1 MPDQQPVRERKNP
14 GQDRDDDQVMR
25 RAVGEPLRRRL
36 RFLCALH
43 ELDDPRERGI
53 RSDLRRPKTDRA
65 GEIHGACDHRCA
77 GFLLDRHRLAG
88 DHRFVDRGASVD
100 DHAID
105 RRTVACAQH
114 HHIAHADFRH
124 QDTHDPT
131 VAFDVG
137 LTRGELEELAHRIR

>member
-14 GQDRDDDQVMR
+14 GQDRDDDQEMR

-53 RSDLRRPKTDRA
+53 RSNLRRPKTDRTA
-65 GEIHGACDHRCA
+65 EIHRAGDHRRA
-77 GFLLDRHRLAG
+77 GLLLDGHGLAG

-105 RRTVACAQH
+105 RRTFTWTQDDHV
-114 HHIAHADFRH
+114 AHADFRH
-124 QDTHDPT
+124 RDTHDPT
-131 VAFDVG
+131 VALDVR
-137 LTRGELEELAHRIR
+137 LTRGELEELTHRIR